1 MTVGLL
7 VWSCRKVKE
16 ATNATEG
23 LKNYAEGMEEF
34 ASKMEE
40 RRAKDDTISMPYA
53 DLKKR
58 LPSSISGYTKEGNP
72 KGESMNMVGVYY
84 STVSQIYKSG
94 NGEITVNI
102 IDYNDSYAATVMFAT
117 GFVSIMTKNIQK
129 QLI

>member
-1 MTVGLL
+1 
-7 VWSCRKVKE
+7 
-16 ATNATEG
+16 
-23 LKNYAEGMEEF
+23 MEEF

-117 GFVSIMTKNIQK
+117 GLVSIMTKNIQK